1 MADPGMLSLFGD
13 DAGLFSDGLDGLGGC
28 FPQQPAPGQ
37 SNPLAQQTNPSL
49 NHEHQGNRGYH
60 QGMIHAAGSG
70 PGQPKLGQI
79 YDHGPYTG
87 YDQSGAPGGRM
98 MAQNGPSQGTPN
110 VNVAMNGMA
119 SHYHNNPANSSNPHH
134 GYPGEAGAG
143 GGGSGVWGQQ
153 PQQQSRSAYQQPPT
167 QPGGGP
173 NQMAG
178 YQMSQGNYGGMQGPP
193 TPNAARMNQ
202 HYPPQSMAPAPAQDP
217 SHYMGHVGMGGAQ
230 MRHPQ
235 PQPTPQV
242 YPNMGHTPQYPHSPS
257 RQPAHTHQHQQGMGG
272 FGGGQYPG
280 YQAQYGAIGPGMGQ
294 SANTT
299 VSTNTGQALGPG
311 QLGQRFN
318 HGSGPAAGQQGQRYP
333 PAPPHQPQP
342 LQTHSAP
349 MQQQTGQQGQPMH
362 PINHTQHPQ
371 NAPQSQNQPQSHI
384 APPAQGSYPSP
395 ASMSPMRVLGAPTPP
410 PQQGRPPSAGLAGP
424 PEVAGYTALQ
434 SPPNAMPHPQRT
446 PQNPLSAPQHQQP
459 HNMPPNAGQIYPSMG
474 PQRGQ
479 QMGPNR
485 PQLQQQQGPH
495 EAPVSQSGDQRILQ
509 AQQQASRGG
518 QPLQSASLGFQG
530 APVSQHG
537 APASNQGLAPPTQ
550 NAQTQHTHL
559 PPHHLQSTPPQSSQG
574 SNPWASTSTAPH
586 PLSSPPL
593 TPQKV
598 PHVQHS
604 PTDPSGDASMMV
616 TERPTVCAGVPSQP
630 ISTEQPNNQETK
642 PKKKKKKKA
651 KVVDE
656 EDEGEKKAGRGS
668 AEVDLMSEFTR
679 SGSEAGEQVTGTGIV
694 EGSSPTV
701 EEKKKRKKK
710 PKEKAEV
717 KEPKEPK
724 TQKTPKMPKTP
735 KDPKEKK
742 AKSSMP
748 KTKPPKKNSSKKVE
762 SEVGPGTAKK
772 DSKRKRESSV
782 SDDVEVKSP
791 PPSPPEDDDDD
802 GVQKRRS
809 SRQVKRK
816 RYTED
821 LEFRISEDDVSGD
834 DSQTPKSPSSSQQQ
848 EMIEAEGPIVEK
860 IMVLRLSKKQ
870 LEEGEEV
877 EVEEFYVKF
886 KGFSYLHCRWADLQ
900 ELEKDKRVHQKIK
913 RFRAK
918 QLLNTFITEMDDEP
932 FNPDY
937 VEVDRVLDISESTD
951 ENGETVTLYLVKW
964 CSLPYEDSTWELKAD
979 IDQSKIE
986 EYERIAART
995 PNLKRVERPP
1005 AADWKKFEGSKAY
1018 RNSNSLRE
1026 YQLEGL
1032 NWLTFNWYNLRNC
1045 ILADEMGLGKTIQS
1059 ITFLY
1064 EIFLKGI
1071 EGPYLVIAPLST
1083 IPNWEREF
1091 RTWTELNAV
1100 VYHGS
1105 QASRK
1110 TIQAYE
1116 MYHRDAQGKI
1126 IKGVYRFN
1134 AIITTFE
1141 MILADCPELRSIPW
1155 RCVVID
1161 EAHRLKNRNCK
1172 LLEGLKMMDMEH
1184 KVLLTGTPLQNTVEE
1199 LFSLLNFLEP
1209 ERFPSETTFMNE
1221 FGDLKTE
1228 EQVLKLQAI
1237 LKPMM
1242 LRRLKEDVEK
1252 NLAPKEETIIEV
1264 ELTNIQKKYYR
1275 AILER
1280 NFTFLS
1286 KGGVGGGGSGGGGAN
1301 VPNLLNTMM
1310 ELRKCCNHPY
1320 LINGAEEK
1328 IIEEFRDSNGG
1339 RTDLPDMAL
1348 QAMVQAAGKLV
1359 LIDKLLPKLKAGGH
1373 RVLVFSQM
1381 VRCLDILEDYL
1392 IQKRYPYER
1401 IDGRVRGNLRQAAI
1415 DRFSRPDSDRF
1426 VFLLCTRAG
1435 GLGIN
1440 LTAADTCIIFD
1451 SDWNPQNDLQAQARC
1466 HRIGQS
1472 KAVKIYRLI
1481 TRNSYER
1488 EMFDK
1493 ASLKLGLDKA
1503 VLQSMSGRENA
1514 NSGVQQLSKKE
1525 VEDLLRKGA
1534 YGALMDEEDEG
1545 SKFCEEDID
1554 QILQRRTH
1562 TITIESEGKGSTFAK
1577 ASFVAAGN
1585 RTDISLEDPDFWQKW
1600 AKKAELDM
1608 DAMNG
1613 RNTLVIDTPRVR
1625 KQTRHFSSA
1634 KEDEMLEFSEL
1645 ESDEDEPSKPS
1656 TKPRRPQDKA
1666 HGYPRSECF
1675 RVEKNLLVYGWG
1687 RWSEILAHGRFK
1699 RPLKE
1704 ADVETICRALLA
1716 YCLLHY
1722 RGDENIKSF
1731 IWDLIT
1737 PSEDGT
1743 TKTLTNHSGLSTP
1756 VPRGRKGKK
1765 GKPQAPA
1772 PQTPRAD
1779 WLASCNPD
1787 HLLQEDS
1794 YKRHLKHHCNKVLLR
1809 VRMLYYLRQ
1818 EVIGDQA
1825 ERILEGADT
1834 SELDIW
1840 IPQPFHA
1847 EVPADWW
1854 DSEADKSLLLGVFK
1868 HGYEKYNS
1876 MRADPTLCFLERVGM
1891 PDAKAIAAEQRGADM
1906 MTDGVEGED
1915 EDPEYKP
1922 MRMPFKDEMDDF
1934 TNSPLDDKDDTV
1946 EGETEV
1952 AKSSENGTTV
1962 GGASGSNE
1970 RLYWPAASALTAR
1983 LRRLITAYQRSNRR
1997 EQLRQEALNR
2007 PDGRRRRR
2015 RDFLPSIPMVTEAGG
2030 GATYIQDGATVF
2042 LTEGTPYLAKGSA
2055 YFAKGGQL
2063 MAESSPVMAAGSLM
2077 ADGAMYYKERRQRW
2091 TRREEADFY
2100 RVVSTFGVVFD
2111 TQHQKFDWSQF
2122 RAFAR
2127 LDKKTD
2133 ESLEKYYYS
2142 FIAMCKR
2149 VCRMQVK
2156 TETELPDPT
2165 LIIDPITEER
2175 ASRTLYRIELLRRI
2189 REQVLPHT
2197 LLSERLKLCQ
2207 PSQDLPEWWE
2217 CGRHDRDLLLGAS
2230 KHGVSRTDYHILN
2243 DPTLDFLEA
2252 HQRFNGQRGAG
2263 IGVGTQGEMTKAGM
2277 GAAESTSVLLLT
2289 PAELA
2294 SAAAAAKIAVS
2305 AAEEVKTEEGQT
2317 EIAVKKETDGGD
2329 SNDIPC
2335 TKTETPDEQENEG
2348 EVEKGE
2354 DEAAASPSKEVKE
2367 EETQI
2372 KVEKEEEEVKEEQ
2385 RGEEETKLAEEEA
2398 KDLIEEKKSLSPDS
2412 QGDQEEMT
2420 IELSEHPE
2428 SSPKAQPGLKTER
2441 EEDREERENQ
2451 ESPKSLKLADTDKSP
2466 EEEEEER
2473 MDEDDKSEKSS
2484 QAEASAASEQ
2494 KNFDEESIASLST
2507 SARDETRDG
2516 FCPDDLPET
2525 SALHALHD
2533 RAYAFSFWPKDRLM
2547 INRMDNICEAVLKG
2561 KWPVNRRH
2569 IFDFPGNL
2577 LPGHGSAVTTAAV
2590 ATATD
2595 SSLQRRSL
2603 AELTMAAI
2611 HTPYSGNEDK
2621 TLSPQV
2627 HEDALS
2633 LTLPRQRRRRRRKI
2647 EIEAERAAKR
2657 RNLMEMVAQLRES
2670 HAAAE
2675 SQSQAIDLTKA
2686 MHHHHKASPSLAGF
2700 PSGLVTSSSLKA
2712 QMELL
2717 QQAPTSGQRANGSLE
2732 ADLPIMRRRRGRRKN
2747 VEGLELLFMGN
2758 KRAGGDDADGAKV
2771 LAVEGVQPSARAH
2784 RSNTIPEQSPSARS
2798 LASGSLEEEEAPVSN
2813 KELGEWLRQ
2822 HPTYTMDM
2830 AGFTPKNEELLLS
2843 QFSKPKQKR
2852 HRCRNPNKIDIN
2864 TLTGEERVPVINRR
2878 NGRKMGG
2885 AMAPPMKEL
2894 PRWLLENPEF
2904 SIAPDWTDIVKQS
2917 GFLPEA
2923 MFDRLLTG
2931 PVVREEGVRRR
2942 GRRPKSEIAK
2952 AAASAQAAA
2961 AAQAAQASLATVA
2974 SSAGGINP
2982 LLLNSLFGG
2991 MDLSS
2996 LQSLQSLQ
3004 LAAGLMAFPQPTD
3017 PKQAAASAAAASMLP
3032 LMLPGMGGLPNMA
3045 AALPNIFSLGSLFG
3059 GNLATAAASNA
3070 AMAAAVSGITNGTM
3084 GGEGGDIGEMVTT
3097 KRRREA
3103 EEKEGESGEEEEE
3116 DEEEADGNRVKKAQR
3131 KMEKE
3136 KMNNA
3141 TAEASING
3149 DAAALLA
3156 AAGMSANSLAFNPFL
3171 LSTMAP
3177 GLLYPSMF
3185 LPPGL
3190 GGLTLPG
3197 FPTAS
3202 TLAELQSA
3210 MAGMLG
3216 GNAISTNPPRVVGE
3230 EKKVLKASA
3239 EEEEEEDDDDE
3250 DYDEKEE
3257 EGGGESDLAEEK
3269 DEDAR
3274 GEADDSVLEDG
3285 GMGGEEEEAAASP
3298 QKDTSD

>member
-1 MADPGMLSLFGD
+1 MK
-13 DAGLFSDGLDGLGGC
+13 LFSLSVNLGLGV
-28 FPQQPAPGQ
+28 F
-37 SNPLAQQTNPSL
+37 
-49 NHEHQGNRGYH
+49 
-60 QGMIHAAGSG
+60 
-70 PGQPKLGQI
+70 
-79 YDHGPYTG
+79 
-87 YDQSGAPGGRM
+87 
-98 MAQNGPSQGTPN
+98 
-110 VNVAMNGMA
+110 
-119 SHYHNNPANSSNPHH
+119 
-134 GYPGEAGAG
+134 
-143 GGGSGVWGQQ
+143 
-153 PQQQSRSAYQQPPT
+153 
-167 QPGGGP
+167 
-173 NQMAG
+173 
-178 YQMSQGNYGGMQGPP
+178 
-193 TPNAARMNQ
+193 
-202 HYPPQSMAPAPAQDP
+202 
-217 SHYMGHVGMGGAQ
+217 
-230 MRHPQ
+230 
-235 PQPTPQV
+235 
-242 YPNMGHTPQYPHSPS
+242 
-257 RQPAHTHQHQQGMGG
+257 
-272 FGGGQYPG
+272 
-280 YQAQYGAIGPGMGQ
+280 
-294 SANTT
+294 
-299 VSTNTGQALGPG
+299 VS
-311 QLGQRFN
+311 
-318 HGSGPAAGQQGQRYP
+318 
-333 PAPPHQPQP
+333 
-342 LQTHSAP
+342 
-349 MQQQTGQQGQPMH
+349 
-362 PINHTQHPQ
+362 
-371 NAPQSQNQPQSHI
+371 
-384 APPAQGSYPSP
+384 
-395 ASMSPMRVLGAPTPP
+395 
-410 PQQGRPPSAGLAGP
+410 
-424 PEVAGYTALQ
+424 
-434 SPPNAMPHPQRT
+434 
-446 PQNPLSAPQHQQP
+446 
-459 HNMPPNAGQIYPSMG
+459 
-474 PQRGQ
+474 
-479 QMGPNR
+479 
-485 PQLQQQQGPH
+485 
-495 EAPVSQSGDQRILQ
+495 
-509 AQQQASRGG
+509 
-518 QPLQSASLGFQG
+518 
-530 APVSQHG
+530 
-537 APASNQGLAPPTQ
+537 
-550 NAQTQHTHL
+550 
-559 PPHHLQSTPPQSSQG
+559 
-574 SNPWASTSTAPH
+574 
-586 PLSSPPL
+586 
-593 TPQKV
+593 
-598 PHVQHS
+598 
-604 PTDPSGDASMMV
+604 
-616 TERPTVCAGVPSQP
+616 
-630 ISTEQPNNQETK
+630 
-642 PKKKKKKKA
+642 
-651 KVVDE
+651 
-656 EDEGEKKAGRGS
+656 
-668 AEVDLMSEFTR
+668 
-679 SGSEAGEQVTGTGIV
+679 
-694 EGSSPTV
+694 
-701 EEKKKRKKK
+701 
-710 PKEKAEV
+710 
-717 KEPKEPK
+717 
-724 TQKTPKMPKTP
+724 
-735 KDPKEKK
+735 
-742 AKSSMP
+742 
-748 KTKPPKKNSSKKVE
+748 
-762 SEVGPGTAKK
+762 
-772 DSKRKRESSV
+772 
-782 SDDVEVKSP
+782 
-791 PPSPPEDDDDD
+791 
-802 GVQKRRS
+802 
-809 SRQVKRK
+809 
-816 RYTED
+816 
-821 LEFRISEDDVSGD
+821 
-834 DSQTPKSPSSSQQQ
+834 
-848 EMIEAEGPIVEK
+848 
-860 IMVLRLSKKQ
+860 RLS
-870 LEEGEEV
+870 
-877 EVEEFYVKF
+877 
-886 KGFSYLHCRWADLQ
+886 SYLHCRWAELE
-900 ELEKDKRVHQKIK
+900 ELEKDKRIHQKVK
-913 RFRAK
+913 RFKAK
-918 QLLNTFITEMDDEP
+918 QQLNTFITEMDDEP

-986 EYERIAART
+986 EYERITART
-995 PNLKRVERPP
+995 PNTKRVDRPP
-1005 AADWKKFEGSKAY
+1005 AADWKRLESSREY
-1018 RNSNSLRE
+1018 RNGNALRE

-1032 NWLTFNWYNLRNC
+1032 NWLTFNWYNSRNC

-1059 ITFLY
+1059 ITFLN
-1064 EIFLKGI
+1064 EIYMKGI
-1071 EGPYLVIAPLST
+1071 EGPFLVIAPLST

-1116 MYHRDAQGKI
+1116 MYYRDTQGKI
-1126 IKGVYRFN
+1126 IKGVYRFH
-1134 AIITTFE
+1134 AVITTFE

-1209 ERFPSETTFMNE
+1209 ERFLSEQTFMTE

-1228 EQVLKLQAI
+1228 EQVQKLQGI

-1275 AILER
+1275 AILEK
-1280 NFTFLS
+1280 NFSFLS
-1286 KGGVGGGGSGGGGAN
+1286 KGGAGGGGGGGAS

-1328 IIEEFRDSNGG
+1328 IIEEFKDSHGG
-1339 RTDLPDMAL
+1339 GADMPDMAL
-1348 QAMVQAAGKLV
+1348 QAMIQAAGKLV

-1525 VEDLLRKGA
+1525 IEDLLRKGA

-1577 ASFVAAGN
+1577 ASFVATGN

-1600 AKKAELDM
+1600 AKKAELDL
-1608 DAMNG
+1608 DAISG

-1625 KQTRHFSSA
+1625 KQTRHYSSV

-1656 TKPRRPQDKA
+1656 SKPRRPQEKTQ
-1666 HGYPRSECF
+1666 GYPRSECF

-1687 RWSEILAHGRFK
+1687 RWSDILAHGRFK

-1743 TKTLTNHSGLSTP
+1743 TKTLSNHSGLSTP

-1765 GKPQAPA
+1765 GKPPAPP

-1818 EVIGDQA
+1818 EVIGTQA
-1825 ERILEGADT
+1825 KHILEGAESSD
-1834 SELDIW
+1834 LDIW

-1854 DSEADKSLLLGVFK
+1854 DSEADKSLLIGVFK

-1876 MRADPTLCFLERVGM
+1876 MRADPALCFLERVGM
-1891 PDAKAIAAEQRGADM
+1891 PDAKAIAAEQRGSDM
-1906 MTDGVEGED
+1906 MADGAEGED

-1922 MRMPFKDEMDDF
+1922 LRMPFKDDMDDF

-1946 EGETEV
+1946 EG
-1952 AKSSENGTTV
+1952 KSGENGQSTS
-1962 GGASGSNE
+1962 ALGSSE

-2015 RDFLPSIPMVTEAGG
+2015 REFLPSISM
-2030 GATYIQDGATVF
+2030 
-2042 LTEGTPYLAKGSA
+2042 
-2055 YFAKGGQL
+2055 
-2063 MAESSPVMAAGSLM
+2063 
-2077 ADGAMYYKERRQRW
+2077 RRQRW

-2111 TQHQKFDWSQF
+2111 TQRQKFDWTQF

-2156 TETELPDPT
+2156 TDTDPT

-2189 REQVLPHT
+2189 REQVLPHPM
-2197 LLSERLKLCQ
+2197 LSERLKLCQ
-2207 PSQDLPEWWE
+2207 PSPDLPEWWE

-2243 DPTLDFLEA
+2243 DPTLAFLEA
-2252 HQRFNGQRGAG
+2252 HQRFTSQRGTSTNMGA
-2263 IGVGTQGEMTKAGM
+2263 QGEITK
-2277 GAAESTSVLLLT
+2277 
-2289 PAELA
+2289 
-2294 SAAAAAKIAVS
+2294 
-2305 AAEEVKTEEGQT
+2305 
-2317 EIAVKKETDGGD
+2317 
-2329 SNDIPC
+2329 
-2335 TKTETPDEQENEG
+2335 
-2348 EVEKGE
+2348 
-2354 DEAAASPSKEVKE
+2354 VKE
-2367 EETQI
+2367 EIQP
-2372 KVEKEEEEVKEEQ
+2372 KVEKEEL
-2385 RGEEETKLAEEEA
+2385 EEESGKVGRADNTDKNMTE
-2398 KDLIEEKKSLSPDS
+2398 DKKRLGLVDSLSE
-2412 QGDQEEMT
+2412 QEET
-2420 IELSEHPE
+2420 NTELSEHTG
-2428 SSPKAQPGLKTER
+2428 SPKAQPDHKTVDV
-2441 EEDREERENQ
+2441 EDRVET
-2451 ESPKSLKLADTDKSP
+2451 ESPESPTAPKSSDPEKSP

-2484 QAEASAASEQ
+2484 QAEGIAASEQ

-2516 FCPDDLPET
+2516 FCPDDLQET
-2525 SALHALHD
+2525 SVLQALQD
-2533 RAYAFSFWPKDRLM
+2533 RTYAFSFWPKDRVM

-2561 KWPVNRRH
+2561 KWPVNKRH
-2569 IFDFPGNL
+2569 IFDFPSNL
-2577 LPGHGSAVTTAAV
+2577 LPGHGSMVTTAAV
-2590 ATATD
+2590 PTVTE
-2595 SSLQRRSL
+2595 SPLTRRSL
-2603 AELTMAAI
+2603 AELTMAGI
-2611 HTPYSGNEDK
+2611 HTPYSRSEDK

-2627 HEDALS
+2627 HVSVREDS
-2633 LTLPRQRRRRRRKI
+2633 LGLTVPRRRRRRRKI

-2670 HAAAE
+2670 HAAVE
-2675 SQSQAIDLTKA
+2675 SQSQAIDLTKVA
-2686 MHHHHKASPSLAGF
+2686 LVTSPSLKTQ
-2700 PSGLVTSSSLKA
+2700 L
-2712 QMELL
+2712 ELL
-2717 QQAPTSGQRANGSLE
+2717 QQAPPPQQRANGSLE
-2732 ADLPIMRRRRGRRKN
+2732 TDLPIMRRRRGRRKN

-2771 LAVEGVQPSARAH
+2771 EGVQDAAQRAR
-2784 RSNTIPEQSPSARS
+2784 TVPEQSPSARS
-2798 LASGSLEEEEAPVSN
+2798 VASGSLEDEEVALSN

-2830 AGFTPKNEELLLS
+2830 AGFTPKSEELLLS

-2864 TLTGEERVPVINRR
+2864 TLTGDERVPVVNRR

-2952 AAASAQAAA
+2952 AAA
-2961 AAQAAQASLATVA
+2961 AAQATANQTLPVCALP
-2974 SSAGGINP
+2974 GGINP

-3004 LAAGLMAFPQPTD
+3004 LAAGLMAFPSHSD

-3045 AALPNIFSLGSLFG
+3045 TALPNMFSLGGLFG
-3059 GNLATAAASNA
+3059 GNLTTAAPAASNP
-3070 AMAAAVSGITNGTM
+3070 
-3084 GGEGGDIGEMVTT
+3084 
-3097 KRRREA
+3097 
-3103 EEKEGESGEEEEE
+3103 
-3116 DEEEADGNRVKKAQR
+3116 DGPKK
-3131 KMEKE
+3131 
-3136 KMNNA
+3136 
-3141 TAEASING
+3141 ASING
-3149 DAAALLA
+3149 DAATLLA

-3190 GGLTLPG
+3190 AGLSLPG
-3197 FPTAS
+3197 FPTAT

-3210 MAGMLG
+3210 MAGALG
-3216 GNAISTNPPRVVGE
+3216 GNAMTTNPTRDEEQE
-3230 EKKVLKASA
+3230 EKKVLK
-3239 EEEEEEDDDDE
+3239 D
-3250 DYDEKEE
+3250 
-3257 EGGGESDLAEEK
+3257 GGGECVLIDSGAETRLASN
-3269 DEDAR
+3269 
-3274 GEADDSVLEDG
+3274 SVSHTDCH
-3285 GMGGEEEEAAASP
+3285 S
-3298 QKDTSD
+3298 THT